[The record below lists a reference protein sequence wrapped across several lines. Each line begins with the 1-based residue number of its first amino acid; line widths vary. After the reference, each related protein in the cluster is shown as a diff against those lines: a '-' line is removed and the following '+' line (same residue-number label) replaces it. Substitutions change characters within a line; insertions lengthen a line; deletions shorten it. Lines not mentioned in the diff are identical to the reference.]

1 MPDTLTALA
10 IVVLFFLPGYV
21 AASVF
26 FRNSP
31 YARPGDIQFVLQI
44 ALWAAV
50 VHVLAYP
57 LTAPLIQVWRSD
69 PFLTNETGRFLAWF
83 IAVVLIEPVILGVA
97 LGQLLRA
104 GQVQTFLSNFGMSF
118 TDQSPT
124 AWDVAFGPGAPGTWV
139 KVRVRE
145 VTGSITL
152 AGKLGESSAVGVSPH
167 PHDLYLE
174 ELWELDA
181 NGLFLRKK
189 PASAG
194 VWIPGDRID
203 YVELY
208 RT

>member
-124 AWDVAFGPGAPGTWV
+124 ALGR
-139 KVRVRE
+139 RVRSRCARRM
-145 VTGSITL
+145 G
-152 AGKLGESSAVGVSPH
+152 
-167 PHDLYLE
+167 
-174 ELWELDA
+174 
-181 NGLFLRKK
+181 R
-189 PASAG
+189 SAG
-194 VWIPGDRID
+194 TRGHRLDHARGQAGREFGGRRQSAPARLVPRGA
-203 YVELY
+203 LGA
-208 RT
+208 